1 MLILMARYSNEERD
15 PRNSGESYLLHLD
28 KKFGFRPGATYD
40 LCKRAIGDKLIEKKE
55 YRISYKGSIEKM
67 IRVSPRNFQPVKK
80 KIFLIEDGNSN
91 ERKVLA
97 QVFLDMEDQSE

>member
-1 MLILMARYSNEERD
+1 MARYSNESRD

-28 KKFGFRPGATYD
+28 KKFSLRPGSTYD
-40 LCKRAIGDKLIEKKE
+40 VCKQAVGAKPIETKE

-67 IRVSPRNFQPVKK
+67 VRVSPRNFQPVMK
-80 KIFLIEDGNSN
+80 KIFLIEDGNP

-97 QVFLDMEDQSE
+97 QVFLDMKDQSE

>member
-1 MLILMARYSNEERD
+1 MLILVARYSNEQRD
-15 PRNSGESYLLHLD
+15 PRNSGEAYLLHLD
-28 KKFGFRPGATYD
+28 KKFGFRPGSTYA
-40 LCKRAIGDKLIEKKE
+40 LCKRAVTDKSIEKKE
-55 YRISYKGSIEKM
+55 YKISYKGMIEKM
-67 IRVSPRNFQPVKK
+67 VRVSPRNFQPVMK